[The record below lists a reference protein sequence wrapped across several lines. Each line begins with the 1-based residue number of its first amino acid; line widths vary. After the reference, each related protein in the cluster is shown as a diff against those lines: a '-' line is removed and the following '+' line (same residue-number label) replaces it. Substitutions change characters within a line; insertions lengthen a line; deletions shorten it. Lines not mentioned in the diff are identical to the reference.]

1 MLFKK
6 KNRYKPRF
14 KQFLKL
20 RENVQN
26 NFKILKFKNKK
37 WEKFLQFYRR
47 KLKRYKKFK
56 PKDQAQYIVTKFPN
70 KTTSYKK
77 RFYTTLLNA
86 AKLRLFYGNLSKKEF
101 KKKINLVINKKTK
114 HNKITLLLTVFES
127 RLDTIL
133 YRSKFSNTFRSAK
146 QDIVHGK
153 ILVNNKIVRIPS
165 YEIKQGD
172 IITIQQNYL
181 RYFENNLKR
190 TYIWPIPPKN
200 IFSSSVVEQVAVNH
214 LDVGSNPA

>member
-26 NFKILKFKNKK
+26 NSKILKFKNKK

-77 RFYTTLLNA
+77 RFNTTLLNA
-86 AKLRLFYGNLSKKEF
+86 AKLDFFTVICQKKNLKE
-101 KKKINLVINKKTK
+101 KINLVVDKKTK
-114 HNKITLLLTVFES
+114 
-127 RLDTIL
+127 
-133 YRSKFSNTFRSAK
+133 
-146 QDIVHGK
+146 
-153 ILVNNKIVRIPS
+153 
-165 YEIKQGD
+165 
-172 IITIQQNYL
+172 QQ
-181 RYFENNLKR
+181 
-190 TYIWPIPPKN
+190 
-200 IFSSSVVEQVAVNH
+200 
-214 LDVGSNPA
+214 

>member
-6 KNRYKPRF
+6 KNIYKQRF
-14 KQFLKL
+14 KKFLKL

-86 AKLRLFYGNLSKKEF
+86 AKLRLFYGNLSKK
-101 KKKINLVINKKTK
+101 
-114 HNKITLLLTVFES
+114 
-127 RLDTIL
+127 
-133 YRSKFSNTFRSAK
+133 
-146 QDIVHGK
+146 
-153 ILVNNKIVRIPS
+153 RI
-165 YEIKQGD
+165 
-172 IITIQQNYL
+172 
-181 RYFENNLKR
+181 
-190 TYIWPIPPKN
+190 
-200 IFSSSVVEQVAVNH
+200 
-214 LDVGSNPA
+214 